1 MSTILFVDDH
11 HAYRTVFA
19 EILRNAGHTVLEAG
33 ALVDAEHLMER
44 HAGPIDLLLAEA
56 VLSTA
61 NGIAV
66 ARRLQMR
73 NPEMKILFVSVESA
87 EELEE
92 QGLLPK
98 GAHFLRKGCTAD
110 VVTGKVRELTGLR
123 TRRAAL

>member
-1 MSTILFVDDH
+1 LSTILFVDDH

-19 EILRNAGHTVLEAG
+19 EVLRNAGHTVLEAG

-56 VLSTA
+56 VLSTT
-61 NGIAV
+61 NGIAIV
-66 ARRLQMR
+66 RRLQPR
-73 NPEMKILFVSVESA
+73 NPEMKVLFVSAEGA

-92 QGLLPK
+92 RELLPK

-110 VVTGKVRELTGLR
+110 VVRSKVRELTGLR